1 MNQPEILLFS
11 FFKFYPQILLVIL
24 VNFWIYKQLVL
35 VYFPANL
42 KYFLSIFKQETLGFI
57 IVWQKWACLEYA
69 VETIVQKLVFVESDN
84 QPCQSSFF
92 FWYIFLSLLFRVNI
106 IDIWNTLVFL
116 REIFGYQI
124 PVVITHVWIWTLVTR
139 IALCLTST
147 NILRFYES
155 VLKEMIKNVY
165 QVFGEFV
172 DFFLFSF
179 LHEKILAGICYQ
191 KVAFTLQKGAVEYF
205 TVGHLFFFDYF
216 IYFLTQTQ
224 TLVTQNLWLLSVT
237 NFKSFKLTNVRQFAQ
252 VSFDDFLNVRANEI
266 SCLLHVFWKIK
277 HFFKILLSKS

>member
-69 VETIVQKLVFVESDN
+69 VETIVQKLVFIESDN
-84 QPCQSSFF
+84 QPRQSSFF

-147 NILRFYES
+147 NILRFNES
-155 VLKEMIKNVY
+155 VLKEMI
-165 QVFGEFV
+165 
-172 DFFLFSF
+172 
-179 LHEKILAGICYQ
+179 
-191 KVAFTLQKGAVEYF
+191 
-205 TVGHLFFFDYF
+205 
-216 IYFLTQTQ
+216 
-224 TLVTQNLWLLSVT
+224 
-237 NFKSFKLTNVRQFAQ
+237 
-252 VSFDDFLNVRANEI
+252 
-266 SCLLHVFWKIK
+266 
-277 HFFKILLSKS
+277 